1 VALKVD
7 DNFIKSVLLRVSS
20 IKSIDKKSIFTIS
33 STSKIEKIPYLTPVR
48 KTNDFIISGCII
60 FNQQNLKKLINQID
74 GEIDIILV
82 DSEKAIPLK
91 VNSNSELENN
101 SDLNG
106 SKTIS
111 ESCFNVVKKSKIF
124 EFKPNDLTV
133 DATWSFLSMRLKS
146 ISRNKI
152 SILGAGNIGSK
163 LALKLV
169 ECGSEISIYRR
180 DQSKSNLIINGL
192 NLIKPKSI
200 NAKISSFSNPL
211 DASFMSNVLIGTSNG
226 TQIITKK
233 IINNLCDACLIVDL
247 GKNNLTKNAIKAAK
261 IKSMEI
267 YRVDVTP
274 FLESYVYGLVKMHD
288 IIESSYGK
296 RDLGFCSIVSG
307 GYFGDFGDFVV
318 DSINNPKQVI
328 GICEGDGLLK
338 NNLTNEDRT
347 KIQKLKKELNI
358 ES

>member
-1 VALKVD
+1 MD
-7 DNFIKSVLLRVSS
+7 DNFIKSVKLRIAS

-33 STSKIEKIPYLTPVR
+33 STSKIEKNPYLTPVR
-48 KTNDFIISGCII
+48 ETKDFIISGCII
-60 FNQQNLKKLINQID
+60 FNQKNLKKLLNQID

-82 DSEKAIPLK
+82 DTEKAIPLK

-101 SDLNG
+101 SDIKV

-111 ESCFNVVKKSKIF
+111 ESSFNVVQKSKIF

-133 DATWSFLSMRLKS
+133 DATWSFLSIRSKS

-169 ECGSEISIYRR
+169 ESGSEISIYRR
-180 DQSKSNLIINGL
+180 DESKSNLIANGL

-200 NAKISSFSNPL
+200 NAKISFFSNPL
-211 DASFMSNVLIGTSNG
+211 EASYMSNVLIGASNG

-233 IINNLCDACLIVDL
+233 IINNLCDDCLIVDL

-261 IKSMEI
+261 VKSMEI
-267 YRVDVTP
+267 YRADVTP
-274 FLESYVYGLVKMHD
+274 FLESYIYGLVKMHD
-288 IIESSYGK
+288 IFEKSYGK
-296 RDLGFCSIVSG
+296 RELGFCSIVSG
-307 GYFGDFGDFVV
+307 GYFGDSGDFVV
-318 DSINNPKQVI
+318 DSINNPRQVI
-328 GICEGDGLLK
+328 GICQGDGLLK
-338 NNLTNEDRT
+338 NNLTNEDRA
-347 KIQKLKKELNI
+347 KLQKLKKELNI